1 MAAKP
6 GRVSIGSRRSPPR
19 RAAAKALLDRGY
31 GRAPQR
37 TSSSALNFDQMTDD
51 ELTTLIARCSAVL
64 AASDPEAEGDKAV
77 TH

>member
-1 MAAKP
+1 MVA
-6 GRVSIGSRRSPPR
+6 RRSSRPMM
-19 RAAAKALLDRGY
+19 
-31 GRAPQR
+31 R